1 MANVREGYWIPRLRR
16 LVKKM
21 IRQRH
26 GCKRYQAVALEVL
39 PQGLFPLERT
49 QGSGAFEVDGVDFTG
64 PIMTASLREWEGK
77 AYLLFYACGLTRAL
91 YLELILFNLE
101 TTTFLRSLKR
111 FIARRG

>member
-1 MANVREGYWIPRLRR
+1 MANVREDYWIPRLRR

-64 PIMTASLREWEGK
+64 LIMTASLREWEGK
-77 AYLLFYACGLTRAL
+77 VYLLF
-91 YLELILFNLE
+91 
-101 TTTFLRSLKR
+101 
-111 FIARRG
+111 